1 MTVEVIQVKVIQFL
15 TTVTGQSAIDQE
27 TDLQASELI
36 DSLTMMDFLV
46 FIETEFGVRLD
57 FEDLTPETF
66 RSPASLSRLIAS
78 RMADSKS

>member
-46 FIETEFGVRLD
+46 FIETEFGVRLE

-78 RMADSKS
+78 RMAGSKS